1 MFFVLSK
8 TIAQL
13 LIPSN
18 FLLVLGL
25 VGLALLMTRCRR
37 LGKVLAWMSL
47 ALFLVTGFLPVG
59 YTLSY
64 VLENRFPVW
73 DASRGAPDGIIVL
86 GGALDAR
93 TTRARG
99 QTVLYDSAE
108 RLTILAKLARDYPK
122 ARIVFSGGSDKISA
136 SMPLEADYVTP
147 LLESFGIPRERI
159 TLERHARNTEE
170 NATLTKALVQPKPGE
185 RWLLVTSA
193 QHMPRAIGCFRRIG
207 FPVEAYP
214 VDWHTVPRWSPTFGL
229 DFAGTVAG
237 TDGVVHEW
245 EGLFIYWLTGRTN
258 RFLPAP

>member
-108 RLTILAKLARDYPK
+108 RL
-122 ARIVFSGGSDKISA
+122 VFSGGSDKISA

-229 DFAGTVAG
+229 DFAGTTAG